1 MIMKKCHLFQ
11 PTVNI
16 FVNPGS
22 SFPAKF
28 PTCLFCAAGSV
39 CRNRFQQREDPGSP
53 ALSAAGP
60 YRHRRRQLIS
70 VFAAY

>member
-39 CRNRFQQREDPGSP
+39 CRNRFQQREDPVDLPLCPLPGHTGIVGVS
-53 ALSAAGP
+53 
-60 YRHRRRQLIS
+60 
-70 VFAAY
+70 

>member
-28 PTCLFCAAGSV
+28 PTCLFCAAGSAV
-39 CRNRFQQREDPGSP
+39 TGSSKERIQDLPLCPLPGHTGIVGVS
-53 ALSAAGP
+53 
-60 YRHRRRQLIS
+60 
-70 VFAAY
+70 